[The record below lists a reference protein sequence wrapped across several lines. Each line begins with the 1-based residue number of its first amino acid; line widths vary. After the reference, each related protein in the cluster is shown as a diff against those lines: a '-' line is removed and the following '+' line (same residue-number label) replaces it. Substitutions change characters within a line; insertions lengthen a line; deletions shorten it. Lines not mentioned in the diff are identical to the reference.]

1 MDRATWHAAVHGVA
15 KSQTQV
21 REGTELSPLLYPGY
35 KEQERGLAGLLP
47 IGSGPYAEWG

>member
-1 MDRATWHAAVHGVA
+1 MDRATWHTVVHGVA

-35 KEQERGLAGLLP
+35 KERERGLAGLLP
-47 IGSGPYAEWG
+47 IG